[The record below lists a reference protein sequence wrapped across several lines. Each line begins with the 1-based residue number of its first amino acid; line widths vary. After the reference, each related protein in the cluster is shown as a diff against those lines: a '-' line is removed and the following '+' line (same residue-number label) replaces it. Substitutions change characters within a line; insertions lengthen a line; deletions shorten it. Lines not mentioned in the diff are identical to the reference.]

1 MRAAAARGGLLRL
14 PEPGTALNHLLLAV
28 TGVVMLYP
36 MWYVFMYGLSD
47 PQAVLGKGAIL
58 WPQEPTLAAVWFV
71 LRTPEIMRSYLNT
84 AFVVIA
90 GTLLSIAVTSLYA
103 YPLST
108 RIPGVR
114 VISLLTYFT
123 ILFSGGIIPT
133 YVIVRETGLINSL
146 WSLIVPQLVWPFYVF
161 IMIKFFR
168 NIPDSLPES
177 ARMDGANDLVILI
190 RIVLPLSLPALAS
203 VGLFYAV
210 RYWNEFFTAIIYLP
224 NKEKWT
230 LQVILRSLLITQL
243 EDQFDMPSGD
253 QTAGSVTADTVKMA
267 TVMVGTLPVMLIYPF
282 LQKHFAKGV
291 MIGAVKG

>member
-1 MRAAAARGGLLRL
+1 MRPAATGAGSFRL
-14 PEPGTALNHLLLAV
+14 PQPGVALNHLLLAV
-28 TGVVMLYP
+28 AGLVMLYP

-47 PQAVLGKGAIL
+47 PHAVLGKGAIL
-58 WPQEPTLAAVWFV
+58 WPQEPTLAAVAFV

-90 GTLLSIAVTSLYA
+90 GTLLSLVATSLFA

-123 ILFSGGIIPT
+123 ILF
-133 YVIVRETGLINSL
+133 NSL
-146 WSLIVPQLVWPFYVF
+146 WALIVPQLVWPFYVF
-161 IMIKFFR
+161 IMIKFFK

-177 ARMDGANDLVILI
+177 ARIDGANDLVILL

-224 NKEKWT
+224 NKDKWT

-267 TVMVGTLPVMLIYPF
+267 TVIVGTLPVMLIYPF

>member
-1 MRAAAARGGLLRL
+1 M
-14 PEPGTALNHLLLAV
+14 TLNHLLLAL

-36 MWYVFMYGLSD
+36 MWYVFMFGLSD

-58 WPQEPTLAAVWFV
+58 LPQEPTLAAVSFV

-84 AFVVIA
+84 AFVVIV
-90 GTLLSIAVTSLYA
+90 GTLLSLAVTSLYA

-161 IMIKFFR
+161 IMIKFFK

-177 ARMDGANDLVILI
+177 ARMDGANDLVILL
-190 RIVLPLSLPALAS
+190 RIILPLSLPAMAS
-203 VGLFYAV
+203 VGTV
-210 RYWNEFFTAIIYLP
+210 
-224 NKEKWT
+224 
-230 LQVILRSLLITQL
+230 LRGALLERVFHGNHLSCRTRRNG
-243 EDQFDMPSGD
+243 PCR
-253 QTAGSVTADTVKMA
+253 
-267 TVMVGTLPVMLIYPF
+267 
-282 LQKHFAKGV
+282 
-291 MIGAVKG
+291 

>member
-1 MRAAAARGGLLRL
+1 MRPAATGAGSFRL
-14 PEPGTALNHLLLAV
+14 PQPGVALNHLLLAV
-28 TGVVMLYP
+28 AGLVMLYP

-47 PQAVLGKGAIL
+47 PHAVLGKGAIL
-58 WPQEPTLAAVWFV
+58 WPQEPTLAAVAFV

-90 GTLLSIAVTSLYA
+90 GTLLSLVATSLFA

-123 ILFSGGIIPT
+123 ILFGGGIIPT
-133 YVIVRETGLINSL
+133 YVMVRETGLINSL
-146 WSLIVPQLVWPFYVF
+146 WALIVPQLVWPFYVF
-161 IMIKFFR
+161 IMIKFFK

-177 ARMDGANDLVILI
+177 ARIDGANDLVILL

-224 NKEKWT
+224 NKDKWT

-267 TVMVGTLPVMLIYPF
+267 TVIVGTLPVMLIYPF